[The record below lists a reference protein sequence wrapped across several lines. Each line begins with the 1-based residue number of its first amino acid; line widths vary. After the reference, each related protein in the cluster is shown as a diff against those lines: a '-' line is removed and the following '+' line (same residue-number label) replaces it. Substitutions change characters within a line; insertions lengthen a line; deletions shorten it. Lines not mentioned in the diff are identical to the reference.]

1 MNWENSSEKNVSLIK
16 MKNRKSGRT
25 VAEKA
30 YKCLFNVETFKIIEW
45 EILNKRLNLFDV
57 N

>member
-30 YKCLFNVETFKIIEW
+30 YKYLFNVETFKIIEW

>member
-16 MKNRKSGRT
+16 MKNRKSRRT